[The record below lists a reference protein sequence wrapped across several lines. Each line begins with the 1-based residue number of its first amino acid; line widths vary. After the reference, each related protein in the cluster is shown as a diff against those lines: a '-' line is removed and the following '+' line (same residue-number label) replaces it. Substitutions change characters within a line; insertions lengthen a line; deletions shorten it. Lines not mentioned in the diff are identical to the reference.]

1 MTDSVNS
8 DAGVSAVFTVSEE
21 NSSVSA
27 VTISTPVTVEE
38 LNALTDGSS
47 VDAQHMHN
55 HVCDTHDRMPITKA
69 GRDPNGFFR
78 VTGLVTAPGVYR
90 YIRDGKPRMEL
101 KPADELYA
109 SAHMESVKGAIVTD
123 EHPAN
128 GEAVTP
134 SNAAELQMG
143 QSSSPPEVKSD
154 GMLVDLVVTVDKLIA
169 DIESKKKLGIS
180 LGMRNWFDHTPGIWK
195 APDGSMHPYD
205 VVQRGMIT
213 NHIAIVDMPRVP
225 SAKLLL
231 DSKKQDTEQG
241 NRMSETTTIK
251 VDGVNLSLDSISAG
265 VIQAAIGRHGDAISE
280 WQSKW
285 DTAKTSYDSLVEERD
300 GLIKL
305 KDAMEAER
313 DSVKEKLDS
322 QDSVD
327 HNALVIERISF
338 LDKARTVLTAD
349 QFKSVQSKTVEEIRQ
364 FTCDSHDIS
373 TEGKGTA
380 YVEARFDV
388 LVADKAKGN
397 DDQLIGLSINQP
409 VTSADGA
416 EYKELNERLAK
427 ARATKRRAS

>member
-8 DAGVSAVFTVSEE
+8 DAGVLQTAVFTVSEDHP
-21 NSSVSA
+21 SISA
-27 VTISTPVTVEE
+27 VTITAEGVGIGTLPTGERE
-38 LNALTDGSS
+38 LFTTL
-47 VDAQHMHN
+47 
-55 HVCDTHDRMPITKA
+55 DRMPITKA

-78 VTGLVTAPGVYR
+78 VTGLVTKPGVYR

-123 EHPAN
+123 EHPEN

-134 SNAAELQMG
+134 SNASELQMG
-143 QSSSPPEVKSD
+143 QSSSPPEVKPD

-169 DIESKKKLGIS
+169 DIESKRKLGIS
-180 LGMRNWFDHTPGIWK
+180 LGMRNWFDHTPGVWK
-195 APDGSMHPYD
+195 APDGSLHPYD

-225 SAKLLL
+225 TAKLLL
-231 DSKKQDTEQG
+231 DSKKQDKAT
-241 NRMSETTTIK
+241 NMSETTTIK
-251 VDGVNLSLDSISAG
+251 VDGVSLTLDSVSAG
-265 VIQAAIGRHGDAISE
+265 VIQAAIGRHDVSIAD
-280 WQSKW
+280 WKSKW

-300 GLIKL
+300 GLTTKC
-305 KDAMEAER
+305 DAMEAER
-313 DSVKEKLDS
+313 DAVKEKLDS
-322 QDSVD
+322 QDAVD
-327 HNALVIERISF
+327 HNALVIERMAF

-397 DDQLIGLSINQP
+397 DDELINLSINQP

-416 EYKELNERLAK
+416 EYKEMNERLKK
-427 ARATKRRAS
+427 ARQSKRRAS